1 MTFEL
6 EDFETKSTTNLLYI
20 FRLARQP
27 GNEMDESGGAD
38 SLVNGDDDED
48 FGVEREQQED
58 EDPSS
63 PPTSPVSNGGGGAC
77 LTIDLN
83 TVTAH
88 DILNDPMMR
97 KTVIPTV
104 VEMVKLPEV
113 FLEHPHV
120 RVKEDDNVMTITDL
134 DTGDFIAK
142 KIIYD

>member
-1 MTFEL
+1 
-6 EDFETKSTTNLLYI
+6 
-20 FRLARQP
+20 
-27 GNEMDESGGAD
+27 MDESGGAD
-38 SLVNGDDDED
+38 SLVNGEDDED